1 MTCFCTP
8 CHEKALKQVLCVL
21 ACDNDVGQTFQT
33 EFEKD
38 EPLVAYRDAVC
49 LEVQQAVT
57 RASCQKIHYPLLL
70 GSLATSICLGGNAE
84 SSSCFAAPEH
94 GIYRCSGAKA
104 GSLLKVWQVLGVYA
118 RYPCFVY
125 NMI

>member
-49 LEVQQAVT
+49 LEVLLT
-57 RASCQKIHYPLLL
+57 ASTGSDPSELSKNPLSTFV
-70 GSLATSICLGGNAE
+70 GQFGNINLPRRKRRIE
-84 SSSCFAAPEH
+84 FMFC
-94 GIYRCSGAKA
+94 RT
-104 GSLLKVWQVLGVYA
+104 
-118 RYPCFVY
+118 
-125 NMI
+125 